1 MKNHSP
7 QDHIYGPLTIP
18 KYCWPII
25 DTLEFQRLRF
35 ICQLGAVFFVY
46 PCANHT
52 RFEHC
57 LGCCHLASVF
67 MKHISSNQPEL
78 KIEEK
83 HKQAVIIAALCHDL
97 GHGPFS
103 HDFEP
108 FAREIDSQW
117 AHENMSCDLLRFII
131 QKYKIDIQSEV
142 IEAACKYICGEVF
155 EGYPIWLSQVV
166 SNGKTDI
173 DIDKFDYLSRDN
185 NRTLSTNRFEYDRL
199 IVNCRVIDNQLAW
212 KLSEIPTIECMF
224 YTRNDTHIR
233 VYKHR
238 VVQSIG
244 CMLRDIFDQILENNP
259 DFEASI
265 SDPEEF
271 VKLDDNILL
280 KAELGY
286 FGDTA
291 KNLMKRIRE
300 RDLYK
305 LIGEVRVK
313 PDNLDGES
321 YSQRA
326 PSTIALDISSSNDN
340 SIDPSI
346 FRVVSMKFRYGL
358 SANKNPLLTIPF
370 WSSGND
376 HIIKL
381 QPDDLSCIVPAHFQ
395 ETTMRVFITDKSLL
409 KEARQCFNKWK
420 DGLRNL

>member
-67 MKHISSNQPEL
+67 MKHVSSNQPEL

-108 FAREIDSQW
+108 FAREIDISW
-117 AHENMSCDLLRFII
+117 SHEQMSCEILRFIVE
-131 QKYKIDIQSEV
+131 KYKLDIAKEV
-142 IEAACKYICGEVF
+142 IDAACKYICGEVYDNF
-155 EGYPIWLSQVV
+155 PGWLSQVV
-166 SNGKTDI
+166 SNSRTDI

-224 YTRNDTHIR
+224 YTRNDMHIR

-244 CMLRDIFDQILENNP
+244 CMIRDVLEQISENDP
-259 DFEASI
+259 SFESSL

-271 VKLDDNILL
+271 AKLDDNILL
-280 KAELGY
+280 KVEYGY
-286 FGDTA
+286 YGEIA
-291 KNLMKRIRE
+291 QNLLKRIRE

-305 LIGEVRVK
+305 LVGEIRVK
-313 PDNLDGES
+313 PDNVSGET
-321 YSQRA
+321 YSQKM
-326 PSTIALDISSSNDN
+326 PSSIAIDISNSLDN
-340 SIDPSI
+340 GVDPSML
-346 FRVVSMKFRYGL
+346 RVVSMKFRYGL
-358 SANKNPLLTIPF
+358 SVNKNPMLTIPF
-370 WSSGND
+370 WQSGND

-381 QPDDLSCIVPAHFQ
+381 KPDDLSCIVPAHFQ
-395 ETTMRVFITDKSLL
+395 ETAMRVYVTDKSLL
-409 KEARQCFNKWK
+409 DSARSCFAKWK
-420 DGLRNL
+420 NNYL